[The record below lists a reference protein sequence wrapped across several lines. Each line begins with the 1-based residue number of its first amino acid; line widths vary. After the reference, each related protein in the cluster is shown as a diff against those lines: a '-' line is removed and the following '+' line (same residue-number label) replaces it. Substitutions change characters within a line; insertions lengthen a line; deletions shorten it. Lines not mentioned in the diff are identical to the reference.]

1 MGSNTKGPTCL
12 AQFCRTGDLCWAVPA
27 FCVACAS
34 ASCGQSFCDFG
45 HSSCTRFL
53 LLGICD
59 EQAGTCLP
67 SFLMCSCSAAVVSCC
82 LCSLATSLTL
92 NMVQRVIPQKFWN
105 FLLEVDSHTA
115 GERDAEQHEQFLRAA
130 AGAFLANSTT
140 DQLDL
145 VGFDVSDAKRG

>member
-1 MGSNTKGPTCL
+1 ML
-12 AQFCRTGDLCWAVPA
+12 AFIPYVQLLG
-27 FCVACAS
+27 
-34 ASCGQSFCDFG
+34 
-45 HSSCTRFL
+45 SSCIL
-53 LLGICD
+53 LLV
-59 EQAGTCLP
+59 L
-67 SFLMCSCSAAVVSCC
+67 CC
-82 LCSLATSLTL
+82 NFASL

-115 GERDAEQHEQFLRAA
+115 GERDAEQHEQVLRAA